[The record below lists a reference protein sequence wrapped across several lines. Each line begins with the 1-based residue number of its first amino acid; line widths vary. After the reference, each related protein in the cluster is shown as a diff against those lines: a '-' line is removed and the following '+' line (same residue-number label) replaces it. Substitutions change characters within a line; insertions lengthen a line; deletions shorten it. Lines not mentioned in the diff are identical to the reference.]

1 MSNNAKCKIDTT
13 VNDIIFI
20 APLTPNIK
28 KELKSIARK
37 LPSSCLLSFIDVGSK
52 GIDEFNTPAILS
64 IAPSK
69 FDDDLDKLQVRE
81 MTQPKVTDEPFST
94 TMALFEDDTYFK
106 RSCDSPFSNDSDTD
120 YPDNYNQD
128 NYDNAYDDNY
138 QAYKRKRRSLQDGYG
153 TDEEYTPSESDF
165 GAYECTDIK
174 DIRYNKAI
182 DDGLKLF
189 LDKSRTK
196 RFYFLSDQIFDNT
209 MFSDVAVAYSQM
221 LSQMTSAFDTSPIVQ
236 ILMSVKDTDLLLSDE
251 INVNIIDVAD
261 GFATEL
267 ENQLCQVEKPVSP
280 IAGVE
285 ETPLV
290 IGRGRNLFTM
300 LMKCLLSG

>member
-1 MSNNAKCKIDTT
+1 
-13 VNDIIFI
+13 
-20 APLTPNIK
+20 
-28 KELKSIARK
+28 
-37 LPSSCLLSFIDVGSK
+37 
-52 GIDEFNTPAILS
+52 
-64 IAPSK
+64 
-69 FDDDLDKLQVRE
+69 
-81 MTQPKVTDEPFST
+81 
-94 TMALFEDDTYFK
+94 MALFEDDTYFK

-138 QAYKRKRRSLQDGYG
+138 AAYKRKRRSLQDGYG
-153 TDEEYTPSESDF
+153 TDEDYTRYKSDF
-165 GAYECTDIK
+165 GGYDDDYDLNDELNVDTDDGTYYNDRIDYDLYTFDGSEMDIDTSDYDPPQRRKRRSDYDSYDGYDGGYDDSGVEAECTDIK

-221 LSQMTSAFDTSPIVQ
+221 LSQMSSAFDTSPIVQ
-236 ILMSVKDTDLLLSDE
+236 ILMSVKDTDLLRSDE
-251 INVNIIDVAD
+251 INVNTIDVAD

-285 ETPLV
+285 ET
-290 IGRGRNLFTM
+290 GS
-300 LMKCLLSG
+300 CLSPVDVSIIIDAGVPSTHRYKLEQARV